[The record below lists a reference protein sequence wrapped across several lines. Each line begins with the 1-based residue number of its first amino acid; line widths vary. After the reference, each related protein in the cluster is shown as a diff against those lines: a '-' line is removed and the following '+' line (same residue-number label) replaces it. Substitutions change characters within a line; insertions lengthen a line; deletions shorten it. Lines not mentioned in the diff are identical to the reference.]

1 MPGVEKRLFK
11 SQPSNLSDQIA
22 FMEEFSQLKMPHI
35 GVRGGIEA
43 TQQDINSTNNYFQ

>member
-35 GVRGGIEA
+35 GVRGGIA
-43 TQQDINSTNNYFQ
+43 SNSTRHKLYE